1 MIRVIKVYNG
11 LGYGALRDYN
21 FAYWRCCATYA
32 AIWRVE
38 MKISRS
44 FHFKN
49 YKLQQD
55 SILNWLLFTVNISEY
70 VKSITSP

>member
-11 LGYGALRDYN
+11 LGYRALRDYN

-55 SILNWLLFTVNISEY
+55 TILN
-70 VKSITSP
+70 